1 VEYKIKEN
9 VHMQD
14 IVWYAIGSMAAFL
27 TMFGF
32 VPQIIKIIK
41 TKFVR
46 DISFVMLI
54 QISIGTFL
62 WILYGIHIGDPIVSI
77 ANVIALTTLIISI
90 LLYIKYR
97 SNTERQEYSH
107 NEVEKPHKNITTRFN
122 CIISKICRFINN
134 RGF

>member
-1 VEYKIKEN
+1 MEYKIKEN
-9 VHMQD
+9 VLMQD

-62 WILYGIHIGDPIVSI
+62 WILYGIYIGDPIVSI
-77 ANVIALTTLIISI
+77 ANVIALITLIISI

-107 NEVEKPHKNITTRFN
+107 NEVKESHKNISTRFN